1 VPENET
7 PLRELEHYLEHEFS
21 WEMLTF
27 EARYEN
33 AKELLIVL
41 EETGYDLVKETQK
54 KQFNIQG
61 RQAMIHNQLSICRR
75 NRILIK
81 ERLSKKL
88 EEEIILFEN
97 KFKRLRDN
105 IDTIKLRNN

>member
-1 VPENET
+1 
-7 PLRELEHYLEHEFS
+7 
-21 WEMLTF
+21 
-27 EARYEN
+27 
-33 AKELLIVL
+33 
-41 EETGYDLVKETQK
+41 
-54 KQFNIQG
+54 
-61 RQAMIHNQLSICRR
+61 MIHNQLSICRR